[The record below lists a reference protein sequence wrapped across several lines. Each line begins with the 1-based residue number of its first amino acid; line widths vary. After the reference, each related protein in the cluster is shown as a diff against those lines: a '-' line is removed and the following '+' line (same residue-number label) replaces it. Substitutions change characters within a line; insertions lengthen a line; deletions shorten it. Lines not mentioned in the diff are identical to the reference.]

1 LRIWHSEGAGLASGS
16 VALIGFGL
24 DSIVEVTATGAAQW
38 RLRTDAEQR
47 RRENAE
53 RVTYRIVGGSFLA
66 LAAWVAY
73 EASGSLWRREAP
85 ERSAVGLAVLIL
97 SVVIMPV
104 LARATR
110 SVARELLRSGALAAE
125 ANQTTI
131 RAYLFAIA
139 LAGVALHAI
148 FGWWW
153 ADPLAALAMVP
164 IIVREGCDGV
174 RGRLSCTDAGCSCG

>member
-1 LRIWHSEGAGLASGS
+1 MLLRIWHSEGAGLASGS

-125 ANQTTI
+125 ANQNDDPRLPVRH
-131 RAYLFAIA
+131 RARRR
-139 LAGVALHAI
+139 G
-148 FGWWW
+148 
-153 ADPLAALAMVP
+153 AA
-164 IIVREGCDGV
+164 CDLRLV
-174 RGRLSCTDAGCSCG
+174 VGRPPCSACHGSHHRA